1 MKTLLQRLKPEV
13 RLKLE
18 SNRDR
23 YASSIDSIFIKL
35 NDELF
40 YDHLTLST
48 ISSIYTFANIDLIK
62 TSVWDLKYG
71 DNILNARD
79 D

>member
-1 MKTLLQRLKPEV
+1 MKNLLERLKPEV
-13 RLKLE
+13 LLKLE

-23 YASSIDSIFIKL
+23 YSTSVDRIFTKLSS
-35 NDELF
+35 EYF
-40 YDHLTLST
+40 YDSLSLSDV
-48 ISSIYTFANIDLIK
+48 SSIYTFASIDLVK

-71 DNILNARD
+71 DNILNEAD